1 MKYKNVTLSFE
12 ATPQRNLKIKD
23 EIKMATK
30 KTTKKAEEA
39 KTAVKETVKETEKKV
54 AAKAETKKAEQKAPA
69 AKKEVKKAEKKAP
82 AKKPAKK
89 AAPKAL
95 IASTVKGLFFEYGD
109 KQVDAAALAE
119 LAKAAY
125 KENGG
130 TAAIR
135 SIELYVKAEDN
146 ALYYVINGKENG
158 KVEL

>member
-1 MKYKNVTLSFE
+1 MKCKNVTLSFE

-54 AAKAETKKAEQKAPA
+54 AAKTETKKAEKKAPA
-69 AKKEVKKAEKKAP
+69 AKKEVKKAP

-119 LAKAAY
+119 LAKAA
-125 KENGG
+125 KSLNTEFNSLRR
-130 TAAIR
+130 I
-135 SIELYVKAEDN
+135 
-146 ALYYVINGKENG
+146 
-158 KVEL
+158 